1 MKIEKNGTGF
11 ITAALLFSLVDP
23 SPQGAGARLPALSDV
38 TQALKDISG
47 TLEGIRSFMSGIAFI
62 SKTIGY
68 ETILLFIFVIIF
80 SIGFSSIGVPRGKA
94 SFLVSLTAVDA
105 LWVLWKASVNAR
117 FADFFPQMLKSS
129 LIVLSPLIVVAI
141 LARIFPLLLASLKNT
156 MLSPFRRMRV
166 FSKKRLAGLHQEF
179 RARSEALDGCI
190 RSEMAGTDDEKIT
203 LSSVTIQT
211 IEELKSTLTKLHAG
225 KH

>member
-1 MKIEKNGTGF
+1 MKIEKNGTCF

-23 SPQGAGARLPALSDV
+23 PHQGAGVRLSALSDV
-38 TQALKDISG
+38 TRALKDISDA
-47 TLEGIRSFMSGIAFI
+47 LDGIRSFLSGIAFI

-68 ETILLFIFVIIF
+68 ETILLFIFIIIF

-94 SFLVSLTAVDA
+94 SFLVSLAAVDA

-117 FADFFPQMLKSS
+117 FADFFPQMLKSN

-141 LARIFPLLLASLKNT
+141 LARVFPLLLASLKNAV
-156 MLSPFRRMRV
+156 LSPFRRMRA
-166 FSKKRLAGLHQEF
+166 FSRKRLAGLHQEF
-179 RARSEALDGCI
+179 RARSEALDGLI
-190 RSEMAGTDDEKIT
+190 RSDMAGADDEKIT
-203 LSSVTIQT
+203 LSTVTVQM
-211 IEELKSTLTKLHAG
+211 IEELKSTLTKINAG